1 MSAVVAEE
9 RGYASVAE
17 PGQLCWIADHTAA
30 SSSGPL
36 FVETS
41 TALLRTIS
49 EGLDIRSALP
59 RLSGIAKQM
68 LPHDALSL
76 QCSDRA
82 GRRICETR
90 SPAELPAHDWSTYAH
105 ETEHSI
111 VPDLRHLRFRSAA
124 NVDSGVLDTLIT
136 AGYRSALIVR
146 STAQLGIVS
155 VTFLSKRSD
164 AFTGQSVP
172 AAKHIASCV
181 ALAVAREPLVPGDRD
196 RTEARHRAEPVDAR
210 TRALVDADKVLQ
222 GQRRMVG
229 RSQAWQ
235 RVLTRTLR
243 VASTETTV
251 FLQGESGTGKEVVAR
266 FIHQASRRKDGPFI
280 AINCAALP
288 EQLLESE
295 LFGYE
300 RGAFTGAHLAKAGQV
315 ELASR
320 GVLFL
325 DEVSEMSL
333 TAQAK
338 FLRFLQERE
347 FQRLGGTRVQKA
359 DVRVIAAS
367 NRDLRQA
374 VERGTF
380 REDLFYRLQVFEI
393 QLPPLR
399 ERASDIPLLTEHFL
413 SEFAGTT
420 GGRPARVDDQARDA
434 LLAHSWPGNIREL
447 RNVLE
452 SAAILSDDGIIERQH
467 LSLYAK
473 PAAVPSP
480 NDIAGIERQMIDDAL
495 RRTDGNKAKSAR
507 LLGLTRTQLYGRMR
521 RYGIAGA

>member
-1 MSAVVAEE
+1 MSALMAEE

-17 PGQLCWIADHTAA
+17 PEQLCWIGGHPAA

-36 FVETS
+36 FVEAS
-41 TALLRTIS
+41 TALLRTIA

-59 RLSGIAKQM
+59 RLSGISKQM

-82 GRRICETR
+82 GRKMLETR
-90 SPAELPAHDWSTYAH
+90 SPVDLPAHDWSAYAPG
-105 ETEHSI
+105 TEYSI
-111 VPDLRHLRFRSAA
+111 VGDLRRSRFSSTA
-124 NVDSGVLDTLIT
+124 NVDAGVLDTLIT
-136 AGYRSALIVR
+136 AGYRSAIIVR
-146 STAQLGIVS
+146 STVQSGVVEL
-155 VTFLSKRSD
+155 TFLSKRGD
-164 AFTGQSVP
+164 TFTAQSVP

-181 ALAVAREPLVPGDRD
+181 ALAAGREPLVAGGSD
-196 RTEARHRAEPVDAR
+196 RTEARQRAEQGAARMRTLDA
-210 TRALVDADKVLQ
+210 AEQILS

-295 LFGYE
+295 LFGHE
-300 RGAFTGAHLAKAGQV
+300 RGAFTSAHLAKAGQV

-399 ERASDIPLLTEHFL
+399 ERTSDIPLLTEHFL
-413 SEFAGTT
+413 SEFSGTT

-467 LSLYAK
+467 LSLYVK

-480 NDIAGIERQMIDDAL
+480 NDIAGIERQMIEDAL